1 MWLIICSFYCF
12 QFFVRVSPTVM
23 SHELMNSFGVTA
35 AALGVLTSSYY
46 LMYAPLQLPLGIVL
60 DRLGARRLATLS
72 VAICALGCIIFSTA
86 PNLMAAQIGRM
97 LMGAGSA
104 SAFLSCIKVASTWLP
119 PQKFG
124 IAAGLTMMIGTLGAS
139 SASRPLALM
148 IQGMGWRQTILL
160 FACIGFL
167 IAFLIFFLIKDRN
180 PSQQADRQHS
190 QSSLRSDLKEII
202 VNPQCWLVAIFT
214 FLMYS
219 PMGVFGDMWGVPY
232 FMQRF
237 CVDCV
242 SASAPASM
250 LYVGIA
256 IGAPLMSWFSN
267 RIQSRKIPLFVAAIA
282 NCVLFSFLLYGPQ
295 LSLYAAATVIFIAG
309 FFLGG
314 QMIAFT
320 VICEI
325 NKIRLSGTAAGF
337 NNSICM
343 LSGVLFQPCV
353 GLILDWFWDGS
364 MNEGLR
370 QYSTMSYNC
379 GLGVIP
385 GCALA
390 AAIIAL
396 FIKDTYHRIND
407 PSRMQ

>member
-1 MWLIICSFYCF
+1 
-12 QFFVRVSPTVM
+12 
-23 SHELMNSFGVTA
+23 
-35 AALGVLTSSYY
+35 
-46 LMYAPLQLPLGIVL
+46 
-60 DRLGARRLATLS
+60 
-72 VAICALGCIIFSTA
+72 
-86 PNLMAAQIGRM
+86 
-97 LMGAGSA
+97 
-104 SAFLSCIKVASTWLP
+104 
-119 PQKFG
+119 
-124 IAAGLTMMIGTLGAS
+124 
-139 SASRPLALM
+139 M
-148 IQGMGWRQTILL
+148 IQGIGWRQTIFL
-160 FACIGFL
+160 FACIGFA
-167 IAFLIFFLIKDRN
+167 IAILIFVLIKDRT
-180 PSQQADRQHS
+180 PSHGVDQRS
-190 QSSLRSDLKEII
+190 QSSLREDLKEII
-202 VNPQCWLVAIFT
+202 INPQCWLIALFT

-267 RIQSRKIPLFVAAIA
+267 RIQSRKIPLVVAAIA
-282 NCVLFSFLLYGPQ
+282 NCILFSFLLYGPH

-390 AAIIAL
+390 AAILAL
-396 FIKDTYHRIND
+396 FIKESYHHIND
-407 PSRMQ
+407 SSRMQ

>member
-1 MWLIICSFYCF
+1 
-12 QFFVRVSPTVM
+12 M
-23 SHELMNSFGVTA
+23 SSFGVTA

-46 LMYAPLQLPLGIVL
+46 LMYAPLQLPLGIIL
-60 DRLGARRLATLS
+60 DRLGARRLATIS
-72 VAICALGCIIFSTA
+72 VVICAMGCIIFSTA
-86 PNLMAAQIGRM
+86 SNLVTAQIGRM

-119 PQKFG
+119 PQKFS

-139 SASRPLALM
+139 SASRPLAML

-167 IAFLIFFLIKDRN
+167 IAFLIFFLIKDRKSSHGTLEQ
-180 PSQQADRQHS
+180 PK
-190 QSSLRSDLKEII
+190 SSLKADLKEII
-202 VNPQCWLVAIFT
+202 VNPQCWLVAMFT

-242 SASAPASM
+242 SASTPASM

-256 IGAPLMSWFSN
+256 LGAPLMSWFSN
-267 RIQSRKIPLFVAAIA
+267 RIQSRKIPLLMTAIA
-282 NCVLFSFLLYGPQ
+282 NFVLFSFLLYGPH
-295 LSLYAAATVIFIAG
+295 LSLYTAATVIFIAG

-320 VICEI
+320 VICEL
-325 NKIRLSGTAAGF
+325 NRIRLSGTAAGF

-353 GLILDWFWDGS
+353 GFILDWFWDGGIH
-364 MNEGLR
+364 EGIR

-379 GLGVIP
+379 GLGIIP

-390 AAIIAL
+390 ATIIAL
-396 FIKDTYHRIND
+396 FIKETYHRIND
-407 PSRMQ
+407 PARLQ